1 MFLEEKALEK
11 TTNLFSFS
19 ISFNIPVFKIYEIKM
34 DPLRYNFEKMQ
45 RDSKNM

>member
-19 ISFNIPVFKIYEIKM
+19 ISYNIPVFK
-34 DPLRYNFEKMQ
+34 
-45 RDSKNM
+45 NMK